1 MSVKI
6 LDHQITYRITIA
18 KVDNKII
25 SVFSIC
31 CITFSFCKNAHIGT
45 FEPQKCE
52 IKRNKVKKTKKQQ
65 ALSVSKWHFGNNDI
79 TTSHSP
85 WPVKMN
91 YRNKNVETDT
101 GSSETAQNFSK
112 SSAWYADNNPEIIP
126 WGRFHTPVACRTRHD
141 KGHHASRLRPNRA
154 TIR

>member
-65 ALSVSKWHFGNNDI
+65 ALSVSK
-79 TTSHSP
+79 
-85 WPVKMN
+85 
-91 YRNKNVETDT
+91 
-101 GSSETAQNFSK
+101 
-112 SSAWYADNNPEIIP
+112 
-126 WGRFHTPVACRTRHD
+126 
-141 KGHHASRLRPNRA
+141 
-154 TIR
+154 